1 MKAHIIRKHGED
13 VPKYQCPHCS
23 AYIAQKRDLGEFK
36 AGGEGNV
43 EISRAE
49 MFVIVAAC
57 NETKCVL

>member
-13 VPKYQCPHCS
+13 VPKYQCPQCS

-36 AGGEGNV
+36 AGGKGNV
-43 EISRAE
+43 EIIRAE

-57 NETKCVL
+57 NETKCIL